1 MMRLATVV
9 RRGQWYAARLAAMP
23 PAEIPHRLGE
33 ATRRMVWRRKTS
45 GWQAFERVGDGA
57 LADLAALRR
66 RLARFTVF
74 EAGSAVRESVRRICD
89 GRLTF
94 LGEDWPSI
102 GSIADDPLR
111 IPPTFWFYDP
121 ITGKSWPDAATS
133 SFDVNV
139 RATGTGTGGADM
151 ADADMGD
158 VKYVWEPN
166 RLQMLH
172 PLAAVVAGTQ
182 DQNAFRVAFGIISS
196 WAAANPPYR
205 GVNWKSGIE
214 LALRLVSL
222 TLFVAAAGPATLSL
236 EQRVMVR
243 AIIVAHARYLAA
255 FPSLHSSANNHRIAE
270 GLGLFL
276 AGALLPD
283 LSEARAW
290 LDEGRHIIETEATRQ
305 ILSDGVGAEQSP
317 TYQAFSMEMIAL
329 AAQLANDLGMPLDP
343 QVIERLV
350 RGAEFLSW
358 LSDENGLVPAIG
370 DDDEGR
376 VIAQPPDRE
385 PRYVASIV
393 AAVAGFAKRDD
404 LLVRA
409 RDPHLRDVI
418 FDSPPQSSG
427 ENNGLRVFEQGGVS
441 VANDKL
447 FGRRFHLVFDHGP
460 LGLMP
465 LAAHGHADALA
476 IWLTIDGEPVF
487 IDAGTY
493 RYFSGGQTRSALR
506 EGLAHN
512 SLVIDQV
519 TPSRTAT
526 AFSWKTS
533 ANARLIEATQ
543 GPAWSVAGEHDG
555 YRKGFSVRHVR
566 RIRRVE
572 TGFVIDDRLLGNA
585 RPLPVTLRFLCD
597 PRVSIALNG
606 DNVVIS
612 GRRGVL
618 CRIGPPRGFVADIVE
633 SAHSQRFGHLAPTS
647 QVVLTGALAADVATT
662 RVAISGEAKTWAHLG
677 DGEVIASRTQ
687 TDMREEAW
695 H

>member
-1 MMRLATVV
+1 MA
-9 RRGQWYAARLAAMP
+9 
-23 PAEIPHRLGE
+23 
-33 ATRRMVWRRKTS
+33 WRRKTS
-45 GWQAFERVGDGA
+45 GWQAFESIGNGKI
-57 LADLAALRR
+57 ADLAALRG
-66 RLARFTVF
+66 RLAQFTTI
-74 EAGSAVRESVRRICD
+74 EAGQAVCESARLICD
-89 GRLTF
+89 GRLSF
-94 LGEDWPSI
+94 LGEDWPPI
-102 GSIADDPLR
+102 GSVGDEPLR

-139 RATGTGTGGADM
+139 RATGTDTGEV
-151 ADADMGD
+151 DMGD

-172 PLAAVVAGTQ
+172 PLAAAIAGTQ
-182 DQNAFRVAFGIISS
+182 DQNARQVAFAIVSS
-196 WAAANPPYR
+196 WAAANSPYR

-222 TLFVAAAGPATLSL
+222 TLLVAAAGPATLSP
-236 EQRVMVR
+236 EQRAMLR
-243 AIIVAHARYLAA
+243 AIVVAHARYLAA
-255 FPSLHSSANNHRIAE
+255 FPSLYSSANNHRIAE

-290 LDEGRHIIETEATRQ
+290 LDEGRHIIETEAKRQ

-343 QVIERLV
+343 KVIERLV

-358 LSDENGLVPAIG
+358 LSDENGFVPAIG

-376 VIAQPPDRE
+376 VIARPPDRE
-385 PRYVASIV
+385 PRYVASVI
-393 AAVAGFAKRDD
+393 AAVAGLTKHKV
-404 LLVRA
+404 LSIPA

-418 FDSPPQSSG
+418 FDSPHRSSVHHR
-427 ENNGLRVFEQGGVS
+427 GLRIFEQGGVS
-441 VANDKL
+441 VANETL
-447 FGRRFHLVFDHGP
+447 FGRSVHLVFDHGP
-460 LGLMP
+460 LGLLP

-493 RYFSGGQTRSALR
+493 RYFSGGETRSALR

-512 SLVIDQV
+512 SLVIDRV
-519 TPSRTAT
+519 TPSRAAT

-533 ANARLIEATQ
+533 ASARLIEATH

-555 YRKGFSVRHVR
+555 YRKGFGVRHVR

-572 TGFVIDDRLLGNA
+572 TGFLIDDRLVDNT
-585 RPLPVTLRFLCD
+585 RPLPVALRLLCD
-597 PRVSIALNG
+597 PRVSIALDGG
-606 DNVVIS
+606 DVVVS

-618 CRIGPPRGFVADIVE
+618 CRVAPPRGFVAEIAETV
-633 SAHSQRFGHLAPTS
+633 HSRRFGHLAATC
-647 QVVLTGALAADVATT
+647 QIILAGELADDTATT
-662 RVAISGEAKTWAHLG
+662 RVAIAGQAKTSAHFG
-677 DGEVIASRTQ
+677 DGEVIASRVQ
-687 TDMREEAW
+687 SDMREKAW